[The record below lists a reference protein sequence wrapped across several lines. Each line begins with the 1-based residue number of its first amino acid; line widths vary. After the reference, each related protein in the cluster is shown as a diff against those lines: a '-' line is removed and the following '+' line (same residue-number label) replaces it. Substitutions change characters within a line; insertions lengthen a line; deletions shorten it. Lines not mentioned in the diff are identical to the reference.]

1 MKMEIYKFVYIL
13 LYLSFYGSIIWFLI
27 LSIEIILKENINFL
41 SKLFGLF
48 FFLVPVCSKR
58 IKLFD
63 PEVIWIFKYKEV
75 CKIWFLF
82 CLIFISIYIFKY
94 LLFSILIRKM
104 ERCSD
109 VRLNQIYNIA
119 TENIAKRPT
128 LLESKYISIAAA
140 FGIISKVVIC
150 NTAQLKECSDEEI
163 KYIFTHELIHHQKK
177 HFLFLQLVKLLSIF
191 YWFNPFFFFIK
202 KILSLNC
209 EYECDKELT
218 KDLSQSNKKIYIK
231 LLLNLNSYKEGK
243 VCQINSNVEKRIV
256 LLLRPKTRI
265 KKKLAI
271 ALYLVG
277 IILILCS
284 SIRNSEKYFY
294 PYPGLIS
301 GIERSN

>member
-27 LSIEIILKENINFL
+27 LSIEIILKENINFV

-48 FFLVPVCSKR
+48 FFLVPICSKR

-63 PEVIWIFKYKEV
+63 PEVIWIFEYKEV

-150 NTAQLKECSDEEI
+150 NTAQLKDCSDEEI

-218 KDLSQSNKKIYIK
+218 KDLSQ
-231 LLLNLNSYKEGK
+231 
-243 VCQINSNVEKRIV
+243 R
-256 LLLRPKTRI
+256 
-265 KKKLAI
+265 
-271 ALYLVG
+271 
-277 IILILCS
+277 
-284 SIRNSEKYFY
+284 
-294 PYPGLIS
+294 
-301 GIERSN
+301 